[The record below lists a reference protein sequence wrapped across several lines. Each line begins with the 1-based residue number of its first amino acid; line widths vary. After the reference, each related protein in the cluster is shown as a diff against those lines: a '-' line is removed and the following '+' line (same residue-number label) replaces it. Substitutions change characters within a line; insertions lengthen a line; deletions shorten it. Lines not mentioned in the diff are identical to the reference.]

1 MIPRAAGDCM
11 NGRHAIAF
19 ALTLTL
25 AAIGSPRAVAQQA
38 TAPAPGGDCL
48 PNRPAL
54 VQARIDA
61 VNASPALFL
70 PKLELARCYDLAW
83 RMADVEP
90 AVLNALAALR
100 VEARTS
106 PTTPAP
112 LPPAAV
118 AGIETPAPTVM
129 TETRAPY
136 PAKAF
141 VSGVTGLVIVE
152 AVVGKDGKVKQAR
165 AAESV
170 PALDEAAVQA
180 VKNWRFAPTHKN
192 GQIVEVVVYLPLR
205 FGQTRDMWASDWM
218 QMARFYFQRGL
229 PQLAETALDTARNR
243 AQRDYDRYGEI
254 SGVNGTAGKPSVP
267 PTRLKWVPPMYPP
280 EALRAGISG
289 GVSLQVLVDRFGDV
303 GRVVVLKPVPMLDLA
318 AQEAVMLW
326 KYMAAQANG
335 QPVSASF
342 TTIVTFNRR

>member
-1 MIPRAAGDCM
+1 MQ
-11 NGRHAIAF
+11 
-19 ALTLTL
+19 L
-25 AAIGSPRAVAQQA
+25 A
-38 TAPAPGGDCL
+38 APAPGADCL

-54 VQARIDA
+54 VQTRIDA

-90 AVLNALAALR
+90 AILNAQAALR

-106 PTTPAP
+106 PPAP
-112 LPPAAV
+112 APAPVPPAAV
-118 AGIETPAPTVM
+118 AGIDAPPPAVM

-136 PAKAF
+136 PPRAF
-141 VSGVTGLVIVE
+141 VDGVTGLVIVE

-165 AAESV
+165 AAQSV
-170 PALDEAAVQA
+170 PALDDAAVQA
-180 VKNWRFAPTHKN
+180 VKNWRFAPTNRN

-229 PQLAETALDTARNR
+229 PQLADTALDTARNR

-254 SGVNGTAGKPSVP
+254 SGVNGTAGKLSVP
-267 PTRLKWVPPMYPP
+267 PTRLKWVPPVYPP

-289 GVSLQVLVDRFGDV
+289 AVSLQVLVDRFGDV
-303 GRVVVLKPVPMLDLA
+303 GRVVVLKPLPMLDLA
-318 AQEAVMLW
+318 AQEAVMQW
-326 KYMAAQANG
+326 KFMSAQANG
-335 QPVSASF
+335 QPVSASLS
-342 TTIVTFNRR
+342 TIVTFNRR